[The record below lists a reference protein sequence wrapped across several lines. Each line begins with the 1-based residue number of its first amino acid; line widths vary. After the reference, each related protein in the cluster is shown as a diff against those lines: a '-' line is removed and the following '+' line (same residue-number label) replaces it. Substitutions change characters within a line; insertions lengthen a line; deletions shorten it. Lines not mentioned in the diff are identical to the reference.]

1 VWNAGRVYFRTYLYV
16 DTAPTADT
24 TLISFRPNTAAI
36 GELRLT
42 TTGALQIR
50 ASGVQVTITPA
61 GIAAGIAAAG
71 IAADGTS
78 VGIEGLFDSL
88 SGQIQMQLK
97 VFTGSNIK
105 GTVAD
110 YDLGLLAASAG
121 SQNTT
126 GFNLGLVTATTA
138 TVYYSGIVLADNWIG
153 RAPDPEMILLGGK
166 WTPAAISII

>member
-78 VGIEGLFDSL
+78 VGIERFFDSL

-97 VFTGSNIK
+97 VHRVEYQGHRRRLR
-105 GTVAD
+105 
-110 YDLGLLAASAG
+110 LGAARRLGRQSEHHRLQPRAG
-121 SQNTT
+121 HRDH
-126 GFNLGLVTATTA
+126 GDRV
-138 TVYYSGIVLADNWIG
+138 
-153 RAPDPEMILLGGK
+153 LLGDRARRQLDRPS
-166 WTPAAISII
+166 T

>member
-78 VGIEGLFDSL
+78 VGIERFFDS
-88 SGQIQMQLK
+88 SADRYRCSSR
-97 VFTGSNIK
+97 FTGSNIK

-153 RAPDPEMILLGGK
+153 RAPDPEMILLGR
-166 WTPAAISII
+166 